1 MVFALDNAEC
11 AAEVV
16 EILTDALTLKE
27 TPIPT
32 KVRISRAIFWWSMQ
46 LDRVSYANQQERVAA
61 AALGLT

>member
-16 EILTDALTLKE
+16 EILAESLTLPE

-32 KVRISRAIFWWSMQ
+32 KVGPGFWVQ
-46 LDRVSYANQQERVAA
+46 GVGIAC
-61 AALGLT
+61 G